1 MPWAVRIANGKIM
14 RTAELG
20 LKPEIMAVKIMKIEA
35 IELREAKKPL
45 VVEIRPVIARISE
58 AIPIIGAR
66 NMESILPLQ
75 EKNTRKA
82 FLMLL
87 KKVSQEKSFIKHS
100 SVMVVGYLI
109 IS

>member
-1 MPWAVRIANGKIM
+1 MANGKMM
-14 RTAELG
+14 RTAESG

-45 VVEIRPVIARISE
+45 VVEIRPVIAKINE

-66 NMESILPLQ
+66 NTESMLPLQ

-82 FLMLL
+82 FLTLS
-87 KKVSQEKSFIKHS
+87 KKAPQEKSFIKHN
-100 SVMVVGYLI
+100 SVIVVGYLM